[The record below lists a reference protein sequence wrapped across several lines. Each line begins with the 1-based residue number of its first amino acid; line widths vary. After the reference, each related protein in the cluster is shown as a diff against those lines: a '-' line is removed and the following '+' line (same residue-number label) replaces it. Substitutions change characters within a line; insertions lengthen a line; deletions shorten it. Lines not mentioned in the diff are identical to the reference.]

1 MFHLK
6 KAETLLGVLEI
17 YGGDF
22 PWHDCNFE
30 PTAAFDEFRPLFDG
44 TTSQGDDKWY
54 QQIKA
59 LDLRLVKIINGEEI
73 NYFEFGLYIHGHE
86 AKLRL

>member
-6 KAETLLGVLEI
+6 KAETLLAVLEI

-22 PWHDCNFE
+22 PWHDCKFE
-30 PTAAFDEFRPLFDG
+30 PTAAFDEFRSLFDG
-44 TTSQGDDKWY
+44 TTSQGNDKWY

-59 LDLRLVKIINGEEI
+59 LDLRLVKIINGQEI